1 MLDVS
6 LIDAEY
12 TFDRYPVVFTFIDIS
27 VDMDVDGSSIQFYSM
42 GAESPVFISTDKE
55 ELLRR

>member
-27 VDMDVDGSSIQFYSM
+27 ADMDVDGSSIQFYSM
-42 GAESPVFISTDKE
+42 GAESPASFSKAKE
-55 ELLRR
+55 EMLRN